1 MINYELAM
9 ALTDIIGTVLIIII
23 FSVAWYYITYFALA
37 FTKPPVAP
45 KSDKYTKFAIL
56 VPARNESKVIH
67 NIINALKAQSYP
79 KEYFD
84 VWFIIESEDDPTAKI
99 AKENGYHY
107 FVRDELTDQR
117 RTKGFAL
124 QECIRYFK
132 NNNILYD
139 AYMIFD
145 ADNIMEKDFIS
156 KMNDVRQEGVQVGVG
171 YRNFTNASTN
181 WMTATSATLFVYMNT
196 ITSRGR
202 TILFRKALLN
212 GTGYYVDSQIIDDAG
227 GWIFTGMTEDT
238 ELTGYCYYHDVRMRF
253 YPLAQFYDE
262 QATTIKAIHN
272 QHIRWIWGFFYR
284 KKKVKANRDTINYHA
299 TSKARHGAAMLEYR
313 LGLIPMAVAMS
324 IAFLTLVT
332 LLVLAIVSLFDAPQY
347 SWTLFIN
354 FTSIFTFTYLLFFG
368 IAMFTLVREK
378 KKLNMSWAT
387 ILWASATYVLFF
399 AALLWAIVDGLL
411 FPSKRRTWKPIPHD
425 GKIKNKDAKKAANK
439 ERKEEKKKSKK

>member
-9 ALTDIIGTVLIIII
+9 ALTDIVSIALLITI
-23 FSVAWYYITYFALA
+23 FSVAWYYITYFVLA

-45 KSDKYTKFAIL
+45 HNPNYTRFAVL
-56 VPARNESKVIH
+56 VPARNESHVVH

-84 VWFIIESEDDPTAKI
+84 VWFIIESEDDPTAAI
-99 AKENGYHY
+99 AKKNGFNY

-145 ADNIMEKDFIS
+145 ADNVMEKDFIS
-156 KMNDVRQEGVQVGVG
+156 KMNDVRGEGVQVGIG
-171 YRNFTNASTN
+171 YRNFTNASQN
-181 WMTATSATLFVYMNT
+181 WMTATNATLFVYMNT

-202 TILFRKALLN
+202 TILFRKALIN
-212 GTGYYVDSQIIDDAG
+212 GTGYYVDRQVIDDAG

-253 YPLAQFYDE
+253 YPLVQFYDE
-262 QATTIKAIHN
+262 NATSIKAIHN
-272 QHIRWIWGFFYR
+272 QHIRWIWGFFYNR
-284 KKKVKANRDTINYHA
+284 KHVKANKDTINYHA
-299 TSKARHGAAMLEYR
+299 TSKARHGAAMLEYN
-313 LGLIPMAVAMS
+313 LGLVPMAVALGVGFVT
-324 IAFLTLVT
+324 IIT
-332 LLVLAIVSLFDAPQY
+332 LLVLAIISLFDAPQY

-354 FTSIFTFTYLLFFG
+354 AAAMFAYMYLLVFG
-368 IAMFTLVREK
+368 VAMFTLVREK
-378 KKLNMSWAT
+378 KKLNMHWST
-387 ILWASATYVLFF
+387 ILWASTTYVLFF
-399 AALLWAIVDGLL
+399 GALLWALVDGLI
-411 FPSKRRTWKPIPHD
+411 FPSKRRTWKAIPHS
-425 GKIKNKDAKKAANK
+425 GKMKNKEAKKMAKDEKK
-439 ERKEEKKKSKK
+439 EAKKKSK